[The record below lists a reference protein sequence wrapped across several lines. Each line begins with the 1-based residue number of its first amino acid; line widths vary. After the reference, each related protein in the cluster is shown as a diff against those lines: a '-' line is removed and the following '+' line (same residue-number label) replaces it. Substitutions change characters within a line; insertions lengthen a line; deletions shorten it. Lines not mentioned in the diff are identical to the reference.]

1 MLLLCKLSVLKCY
14 QEQTLI
20 LVNTASLLW
29 NTSNW
34 AREFQYYSD
43 FSTTS
48 VIFIGTIQGI
58 LGSMPP
64 QCKECTFLHL
74 LLNYKNPCFITITVF
89 SDVNFLTL
97 LYIPKY
103 KCFLSHTFLE
113 CVILHLGQCLL
124 LIISKVQQ
132 YSTCLTLGRHPL
144 WVVPPDE
151 QNTFSE

>member
-1 MLLLCKLSVLKCY
+1 MKYLQLS
-14 QEQTLI
+14 QGIPI
-20 LVNTASLLW
+20 LFWFFN
-29 NTSNW
+29 N
-34 AREFQYYSD
+34 
-43 FSTTS
+43 TS

-74 LLNYKNPCFITITVF
+74 LLNFKSPCFITITVF

-144 WVVPPDE
+144 WVVPPDK
-151 QNTFSE
+151 QNTFSEYLEHFEIFRLKELKIQFLRTV